1 MHQYGDFN
9 SRSNSFASLDSQ
21 HAMLKASHDKE
32 QETKE
37 IRQRRRYDARH
48 TWALCTSKELSSL
61 AIALL
66 SITASEAAVERTFS
80 RQGLVHSKLRNRL
93 SNASVQSQMFFSF
106 NSRAL
111 EQAERDSNASWEEV
125 PDEDVKRGTALLSR
139 EDELASEE
147 EEEEEEEEQQQQEEE
162 EEKGGGVVLE
172 EEEEEEEE
180 EQEQERRDD
189 GGKEEKKEERPR
201 EEILQE
207 FIGQYVAERD
217 IDTHYRWPEHK
228 QNELQN
234 ALIAAGRKDM
244 LRDVIKKIKKY
255 VAAQSE

>member
-1 MHQYGDFN
+1 
-9 SRSNSFASLDSQ
+9 
-21 HAMLKASHDKE
+21 
-32 QETKE
+32 
-37 IRQRRRYDARH
+37 
-48 TWALCTSKELSSL
+48 
-61 AIALL
+61 
-66 SITASEAAVERTFS
+66 
-80 RQGLVHSKLRNRL
+80 
-93 SNASVQSQMFFSF
+93 MFFSF
-106 NSRAL
+106 NSRALEAL

-162 EEKGGGVVLE
+162 EEKGGGEVLEE